1 MRQRGEF
8 FLESL
13 HTFTLCGF
21 AITQP
26 LLDLLS
32 RNAEFFIVRGSEPV
46 DIVLLILL
54 LCVAFPAALVVLE
67 GGASL
72 IHRRVRAG
80 LHSLVVASLVAGIAA
95 PIVKQVG
102 GLPGPA
108 LLLTAALLGVATAIA
123 YNRLLVV
130 RLFITALSPAVLLF
144 PGFFLFNSPI
154 LKVVFAKN
162 DVEVTS
168 AKIAVTTPVVF
179 VIFDEFSLTALLDEH
194 HQIDPIRYPH
204 FAALAQQATWFR
216 NTTTVSN
223 ATVHAVPAI
232 LTGKYPDSS
241 LLPMAAD
248 HPHNLFTLLGTSH
261 DIQVFGT
268 ATQLCPDWL
277 CNKEAQSLTQRM
289 RSLLSDLGIV
299 YLHILLPADLS
310 ARLPAITQNWMNFL
324 NSPSPDNTATARESF
339 IKHLL
344 TSAIED
350 LEGDRI
356 GQFRHFVEAISVTT
370 RPTLS
375 FLHILLPHAPYHYL
389 PSGKTYSTDG
399 GLIGSAA
406 EKWGDDEWAVTQS
419 YQRYLL
425 QVGCVDTLLGNLFDH
440 LKAVGLYDQALIVV
454 TADHGVSF
462 RPNDF
467 RRPLTK
473 TNFHDLMP
481 VPLFI
486 KAPHQ
491 HEGALNEQNVETIDI
506 LPTIAD
512 ILGIRLPWPVDG
524 HSALTQSVPER
535 DTKVIF
541 FEGNQN
547 LRIAPADL
555 EAAVSLAV
563 KQKLALFG
571 SGAPSDG
578 LFTSGA
584 SHELVGQHI
593 DEIDMG
599 GETKAAIEL
608 DHAQRFADMNP
619 RANFVPA
626 QITGTLS
633 PNGAVSPSSQ
643 LAVAINGTIQA
654 VTRSWTFPMDGVLR
668 KWSAIVD
675 PQSFRA
681 GRNDVEV
688 FIISPSKG
696 KSILHRP
703 MNAQLLRR

>member
-8 FLESL
+8 FFESL
-13 HTFTLCGF
+13 HTFILCNF

-26 LLDLLS
+26 LFDLLS
-32 RNAEFFIVRGSEPV
+32 RNAEFFIIRRSEPV
-46 DIVLLILL
+46 DIFLLVVL
-54 LCVAFPAALVVLE
+54 LCVAFPAVLVVFE
-67 GGASL
+67 GGAGL
-72 IHRRVRAG
+72 IHRRLREG
-80 LHSLVVASLVAGIAA
+80 IHRLVVASLVAGIAA
-95 PIVKQVG
+95 PLVKQVG

-108 LLLTAALLGVATAIA
+108 LLLVAALLGLVTAGA
-123 YNRLLVV
+123 YTRLAVV
-130 RLFITALSPAVLLF
+130 RLFITALSPALLLF
-144 PGFFLFNSPI
+144 PGLFLFNSPI
-154 LKVVFAKN
+154 SKVVFAKN
-162 DVEVTS
+162 VGEATPT
-168 AKIAVTTPVVF
+168 KIVGTTPVVF

-204 FAALAQQATWFR
+204 FAAFAQQATWFR

-223 ATVHAVPAI
+223 ATIHAVPAI
-232 LTGKYPDSS
+232 LTGKYPDYDR
-241 LLPMAAD
+241 LPMAAD
-248 HPHNLFTLLGTSH
+248 HPHNLFTLLGASH

-268 ATQLCPDWL
+268 ATQLCPNWL
-277 CNKEAQSLTQRM
+277 CYRETKRLTQRM

-310 ARLPAITQNWMNFL
+310 TRLPAVTQNWTNFL
-324 NSPSPDNTATARESF
+324 NAPPPDNTTTARESF
-339 IKHLL
+339 IGRLL

-350 LEGDRI
+350 LQGDRI
-356 GQFRHFVEAISVTT
+356 GQFTHFVKAISVTE

-389 PSGKTYSTDG
+389 PSGQSYSTDG
-399 GLIGSAA
+399 GLTGSTV
-406 EKWGDDEWAVTQS
+406 EKWGNDEWAVTQS

-425 QVGCVDTLLGNLFDH
+425 QVGCVDTLLGNLLDH
-440 LKAVGLYDQALIVV
+440 LKAVDLYDPALLVV

-491 HEGALNEQNVETIDI
+491 HAGVLNEQQIETIDI

-524 HSALTQSVPER
+524 HSAFAPSVPER
-535 DTKVIF
+535 DTKVVF
-541 FEGNQN
+541 FEERQN
-547 LRIAPADL
+547 LRIAPAAL
-555 EAAVSLAV
+555 EDAITVAV

-571 SGAPSDG
+571 PEAQSDR
-578 LFTSGA
+578 LFTIDA
-584 SHELVGQHI
+584 SHELVGRPIQ
-593 DEIDMG
+593 EIDRG
-599 GETKAAIEL
+599 KEIDATIGL
-608 DHAQRFADMNP
+608 DHSQRFADLNP

-626 QITGTLS
+626 QITGTFL
-633 PNGAVSPSSQ
+633 PNGDVSPSSY
-643 LAVAINGTIQA
+643 LAVAINGTIRA
-654 VTRSWTFPMDGVLR
+654 VTRSWTFPIEGVVG

-675 PQSFRA
+675 QQSFRA

-688 FIISPSKG
+688 FIVSTSQG

-703 MNAQLLRR
+703 AKLTR